1 MSMFTSYSIT
11 KEEYFEM
18 MRQTDEEN
26 YLQYGFTFTD
36 LINKMTDDGLTVND
50 FAF

>member
-18 MRQTDEEN
+18 QKQTDEQN
-26 YLQYGFTFTD
+26 YLQYGFTLED
-36 LINKMTDDGLTVND
+36 LNNKMTEDGLTVED
-50 FAF
+50 FTF